1 MAETLE
7 RYCSN
12 CGHELNPE
20 DQFCSNCGRP
30 VHRVA
35 RVPTPEADRPVPPP
49 PQLGAAGTAPEA
61 PPQEGGRMSSVP
73 LRGLARK
80 LVVLLVLGGLF
91 SYLVLP
97 VVIEYLIAGR
107 LQEALGTPTKPD
119 VEVSSNF
126 PPELLLGR
134 IDRIQVTMDQMSVQG
149 YALYNAQAD
158 LGGVKVSV
166 PSLLE
171 GYPRIE
177 TQSCSLSA
185 GEPVVPIVQGQAC
198 LSYLGL

>member
-1 MAETLE
+1 
-7 RYCSN
+7 
-12 CGHELNPE
+12 
-20 DQFCSNCGRP
+20 
-30 VHRVA
+30 
-35 RVPTPEADRPVPPP
+35 
-49 PQLGAAGTAPEA
+49 
-61 PPQEGGRMSSVP
+61 

-91 SYLVLP
+91 FYLVLP
-97 VVIEYLIAGR
+97 GVIEYLIAGR

-134 IDRIQVTMDQMSVQG
+134 IDRIQVAMDQMSVQG
-149 YALYNAQAD
+149 FVLYNARAD

-185 GEPVVPIVQGQAC
+185 GVPAEPIVQDQAC